1 MAVEGRQIRRV
12 KIIINGKLTEQYLGC
27 NIATHK
33 MNMDLED
40 NTGKYNKLNGII
52 RRYFGKNMRPEIQV
66 RIRNVLSKPAMMDG
80 SETWILR
87 SQDCRRIE
95 TSQMRFLRAVAGV
108 TLRDRISSEDV
119 RKRLQTENVVE
130 DIKQYQRKWLE
141 HVERM
146 SPERLPWQA
155 YFYTPTGRRDLGRPR
170 TRWKQQ
176 FQ

>member
-1 MAVEGRQIRRV
+1 
-12 KIIINGKLTEQYLGC
+12 
-27 NIATHK
+27 

-40 NTGKYNKLNGII
+40 GIEKYSKLNGII
-52 RRYFGKNMRPEIQV
+52 RRHFGKNVRLEIQV
-66 RIRNVLSKPAMMDG
+66 RIHNVLSKSAMMYG

-87 SQDCRRIE
+87 SQDCRIIE

-108 TLRDRISSEDV
+108 ILRDRIRSEDV
-119 RKRLQTENVVE
+119 RKILQTRNVVE
-130 DIKQYQRKWLE
+130 DIKQYQRNWLE

-146 SPERLPWQA
+146 SPKCLPWQA
-155 YFYTPTGRRDLGRPR
+155 YFYIPTGRRDLGRPR